1 MKLKKKK
8 QNANKNGSYIAL
20 EESKEALIEKKN
32 QNAVHGNENGE
43 LVSEVRIK
51 IYLKVLSIFG
61 NLLRSQP
68 QCCKSSYFG
77 ERVLRRRSMSREP
90 SQMNIYISSW
100 ALSFTEL
107 IL

>member
-8 QNANKNGSYIAL
+8 QNANKSGSYIAL
-20 EESKEALIEKKN
+20 EESKEALVEQKN
-32 QNAVHGNENGE
+32 QSAVHGNENGE